1 MDALNRLFCYIA
13 AMITFTSSVLVI
25 ESHPLMRDALC
36 AAITAEPDL
45 KVAAQAVN
53 GAEALRMVET
63 LQPNVILLALRNPV
77 MDDLEALIALRKSMP
92 GTPIVALTSNEVP
105 GQEQAALN
113 SGACMALT
121 KALPRAVLI
130 NKLRELRSMEIMD

>member
-1 MDALNRLFCYIA
+1 
-13 AMITFTSSVLVI
+13 MITSTSSVLVI

-63 LQPNVILLALRNPV
+63 LQPSMILLALRNPV
-77 MDDLEALIALRKSMP
+77 MDDMEALIALRKSMP

-121 KALPRAVLI
+121 KASSRAVLI
-130 NKLRELRSMEIMD
+130 GKLRELRSMEL

>member
-1 MDALNRLFCYIA
+1 MDASNRLYCYII
-13 AMITFTSSVLVI
+13 AMIASTSSVLVI
-25 ESHPLMRDALC
+25 ESHPLMREALC

-53 GAEALRMVET
+53 GTEALQMAET
-63 LQPNVILLALRNPV
+63 LQPSMILLALRNPV
-77 MDDLEALIALRKSMP
+77 LDDLESLTALRKSLP

-121 KALPRAVLI
+121 KTSPRAVLI
-130 NKLRELRSMEIMD
+130 GKLRELRSMEL

>member
-13 AMITFTSSVLVI
+13 TMITSTSSVLVI

-63 LQPNVILLALRNPV
+63 LQPSMILLTLRNPV
-77 MDDLEALIALRKSMP
+77 MDDMEALIALRKSMP

-121 KALPRAVLI
+121 KASSRAVLI
-130 NKLRELRSMEIMD
+130 GKLRELRSMEL

>member
-13 AMITFTSSVLVI
+13 TMITSTSSVLVI

-63 LQPNVILLALRNPV
+63 LQPSMILLALRNPV
-77 MDDLEALIALRKSMP
+77 MDDMEALIALRKSMP

-121 KALPRAVLI
+121 KASSRAVLI
-130 NKLRELRSMEIMD
+130 GKLRELRSMEL

>member
-1 MDALNRLFCYIA
+1 MDALNRLFCYIV
-13 AMITFTSSVLVI
+13 AMITSTSSVLVI

-53 GAEALRMVET
+53 SAEALRMVET

-130 NKLRELRSMEIMD
+130 SKLRELRSMEIMG